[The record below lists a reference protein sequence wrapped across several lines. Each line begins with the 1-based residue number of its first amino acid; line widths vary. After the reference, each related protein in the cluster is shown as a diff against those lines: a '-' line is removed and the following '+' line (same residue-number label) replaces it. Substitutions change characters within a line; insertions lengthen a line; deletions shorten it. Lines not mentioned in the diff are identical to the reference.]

1 MRLRALGSRGSGMV
15 DGLLLCA
22 VMVATAAVMITLTLQ
37 AVHQIGRAVTSE
49 AATAASIAS
58 HRSVEMWSRYSQGLP
73 P

>member
-15 DGLLLCA
+15 DALLLYA
-22 VMVATAAVMITLTLQ
+22 VMIATAAAMVTLTLQ
-37 AVHQIGRAVTSE
+37 AVHQIGQAVTGE